1 MTTTSAKTIVAR
13 PDLHFAPVPN
23 GVYVS
28 GPRGR
33 FVLSGSELLYA
44 VTEGCMPLLESGA
57 TEDELVA
64 AIGTEKSRPAVRH
77 LIAKMREGG
86 MLLDPA
92 LFTVPAPGTEL
103 RERFPEALA
112 RLESA
117 LDDPYAAFARLRA
130 ARVLLAGPPEATG
143 PAARGLRRAGAY
155 EVIETASLAAYEAA
169 HEAAHQGDPEA
180 AQEAAYEGLDAV
192 AEMTTGVTQHPAA
205 VPDGVPLLTVALG
218 GRVALTGPALTGGGR
233 DLVWAAFRDRALAWA
248 KAEASEP
255 ASRPVA
261 DALAGALAGQLLF
274 DTLTGTAEPG
284 TAHVVYG
291 ADLATDPV
299 DIGGALHPAAAPG
312 RPSTLDEAPAQPM
325 PDAEEALEA
334 VGAVA
339 RRWTGLFTSAAGE
352 DLPQMPLALRA
363 TEQRAGQ
370 SGALVGWAAHQETAT
385 VAAALAALRARSPRP
400 GTPAAGLTEEHWL
413 LDGALRIL
421 AGDPALEQEPEA
433 PTDAEG
439 ARILAG
445 LLAAGRDPEVVALR
459 LPGLDWRL
467 ARVTLGG
474 VPLGRG
480 WGATPEEAVR
490 TALCTALARV
500 QASGFG
506 SVAEL
511 STDALLFA
519 DSTVLGRLRK
529 QLTARAGTGYRGRAV
544 RTDPVL
550 GPLPLWHGPVEAVTA
565 TPPQEAPDAG

>member
-1 MTTTSAKTIVAR
+1 MTTTPEHTIVAR

-64 AIGTEKSRPAVRH
+64 AIGTDKSRPAVRH

-92 LFTVPAPGTEL
+92 LFSVPAPGAEL

-143 PAARGLRRAGAY
+143 PAARGLRRAGAG

-169 HEAAHQGDPEA
+169 RAAGDEGGREAV
-180 AQEAAYEGLDAV
+180 YEGLDAV

-205 VPDGVPLLTVALG
+205 IPDGVPLLTVALG

-248 KAEASEP
+248 EAEATEP
-255 ASRPVA
+255 APRPVA
-261 DALAGALAGQLLF
+261 DALAGALAGLLLF

-284 TAHVVYG
+284 TGHVVYG
-291 ADLATDPV
+291 ADLATEPV
-299 DIGGALHPAAAPG
+299 DIGGAPHPAAPAG
-312 RPSTLDEAPAQPM
+312 RPSTLDDASAEPV

-334 VGAVA
+334 VRAVA
-339 RRWTGLFTSAAGE
+339 RRWTGLFASAAGE

-363 TEQRAGQ
+363 AEHRAGQ

-413 LDGALRIL
+413 LDGVLRIL
-421 AGDPALEQEPEA
+421 AGDPAMEQEAEA

-445 LLAAGRDPEVVALR
+445 LLAAGRDPEVASLR

-500 QASGFG
+500 QATGFG

-529 QLTARAGTGYRGRAV
+529 QLTARAAQAGTGYRGRAV

-550 GPLPLWHGPVEAVTA
+550 GPLPLWHGPVEAVTG
-565 TPPQEAPDAG
+565 TPPQEARDAG